1 MRMNPEKSRTNVEK
15 SGFMRILNKY
25 DFEKCIGIH
34 KLEKQNQEE
43 GKVGNTVLMR
53 GDTVAAFTQELF
65 QKAGMSEADAGY
77 HADCLVKT
85 NYWGIDSHGV
95 IRIPAYFKRML
106 NGAINVNPDIRVI
119 RGEGCLEVMDADAAA
134 GFIGGRA
141 GMERA
146 MENAAKNG
154 IAAVGMINS
163 NHFGA
168 GALYARMA
176 AERGMIGIAMT
187 NVKPLIVAPG
197 ATKPVTGNNPI
208 AFGIP
213 TYGDF
218 PFVLDISLSV
228 VAGGKLTLA
237 IKKKEKIP
245 MDWATDKDGRPT
257 DDPQAAFDGYLL
269 PMGGHKGLGLSY
281 VVDILSGLIT
291 GGVFSQEM
299 KSMYANPKDPSLTGH
314 FFIAMDISKIISK
327 EQMKERMALFK
338 DRLKATPMWQEGAE
352 MLLPGELEY
361 RKEVER
367 RRDGLP
373 IPVTTYEELAQLA
386 KEYDIKAPL
395 TIIK

>member
-1 MRMNPEKSRTNVEK
+1 M
-15 SGFMRILNKY
+15 
-25 DFEKCIGIH
+25 
-34 KLEKQNQEE
+34 
-43 GKVGNTVLMR
+43 GNTVLMR
-53 GDTVAAFTQELF
+53 GETVTVFTQELF
-65 QKAGMSEADAGY
+65 QKAGMSEPDAKY
-77 HADCLVKT
+77 HAECLVNT

-95 IRIPAYFKRML
+95 IRVPAYFKRML
-106 NGAINVNPDIRVI
+106 NGAINTNPQIKVV
-119 RGEGCLEVMDADAAA
+119 RGEGCLEVLDVDAAA

-146 MENAAKNG
+146 MDHAAVSG
-154 IAAVGMINS
+154 IAACGVINS

-197 ATKPVTGNNPI
+197 ASVPVTGNNPI

-213 TYGDF
+213 TYGEF
-218 PFVLDISLSV
+218 PFVLDMSLSV

-245 MDWATDKDGRPT
+245 MDWATDKNGRPT

-291 GGVFSQEM
+291 GGVFSKDM

-327 EQMKERMALFK
+327 EQMKERMAQFK
-338 DRLKATPMWQEGAE
+338 DQLKATPMWQEGAQ
-352 MLLPGELEY
+352 MLLPGEIEY
-361 RKEVER
+361 RKEQER
-367 RRDGLP
+367 RQNGLP
-373 IPVTTYEELAQLA
+373 IPVTTYEELAELK
-386 KEYDIKAPL
+386 KEYDIQAPL
-395 TIIK
+395 TIIQE